1 MRRNDLSCRL
11 LLGFAGLA
19 ALVAL
24 GGCGGGG
31 GSVSPTDF
39 QAEANH
45 VCRDAQDQFD
55 RIVRATPRTADQAEK
70 QAAALV
76 DVSDQALD
84 NLRRIEPPDDVK
96 DAYERYLDARAKA
109 IGFIEDARDAAADTL
124 PVISGPA
131 SRNPARRRG

>member
-1 MRRNDLSCRL
+1 MRRNDLSRRL

-19 ALVAL
+19 ALVAV

-84 NLRRIEPPDDVK
+84 NLRRIEPPDDAK
-96 DAYERYLDARAKA
+96 DAYERYLDGAFLDAHRPKPA
-109 IGFIEDARDAAADTL
+109 ILAGMRSHRL
-124 PVISGPA
+124 
-131 SRNPARRRG
+131 RRMQRHR